1 MSESMATIRQMTKL
15 SYNFFFCFGFPI
27 LISSIKPEAYNK
39 KNIID
44 TITRNYNKQ
53 PIRER
58 WAKGF
63 GQTDI
68 HHSYDDENNSKFE
81 KVDYSSLNNSYAEV
95 LQKYIKNLYPISEGN
110 ISFRIV
116 NYTASKEQTYMKP
129 HIHSECEFS
138 MIHYVQF
145 DKEHKSTTFV
155 SPYTHSDFWKNN
167 LNHILDLQNTN
178 NSWLHEEWQFPT
190 EEDTVIIF
198 PSILKHYVRNVVSE
212 RLRIA
217 ISTNISI
224 R

>member
-1 MSESMATIRQMTKL
+1 MARMRQMTKL

-44 TITRNYNKQ
+44 TVTRNYNKQ
-53 PIRER
+53 NIREH
-58 WAKGF
+58 WATGF

-95 LQKYIKNLYPISEGN
+95 LQEYIKNLYPISEGN

-129 HIHSECEFS
+129 HIHAECEFS

-145 DKEHKSTTFV
+145 DEEHKSTTFV

-212 RLRIA
+212 RLRIV
-217 ISTNISI
+217 ISTNINI
-224 R
+224 G